1 VNYRHHYH
9 AGNFADVMKH
19 AVLVRI
25 VRAMQRKERG
35 FLYVDTHAGRGRYD
49 LASAA
54 RGDTLE
60 RKPEWPEGVG
70 RLWNRTRLPEVLAD
84 YVAQVKAFDQKQG
97 NLEGTPRFYP
107 GSPRIVR
114 ALARTQDRLSLFE
127 KQQDEA
133 GALRAEFARSSGVGI
148 QSADGYAGLRGQLP
162 APEKRALVLIDPPF
176 EAQDEFA
183 QVTRAVA
190 DALKRAPATTIIV
203 WYPITE
209 RARVDFFFDDLKA
222 MTLPPTFAL
231 ELTVVGPTHPM
242 KMKGCGVLVINP
254 PYEIDKELSPS
265 LTWMT
270 EILAQDHGGKAEL
283 RWLVRETVSTK

>member
-1 VNYRHHYH
+1 MNYRHHYH

-19 AVLVRI
+19 ALLVRI
-25 VRAMQRKERG
+25 VKAMQRKERG

-60 RKPEWPEGVG
+60 RKPEWPEGIG
-70 RLWNRTRLPEVLAD
+70 RLWNRARLPEVLAD
-84 YVAQVKAFDQKQG
+84 YVAQVKAFDQKLG
-97 NLEGTPRFYP
+97 NLEGMPRFYP

-114 ALARTQDRLSLFE
+114 ALARAQDRLSLFE

-162 APEKRALVLIDPPF
+162 PPEKRALVLIDPPF

-183 QVTRAVA
+183 QVAKATA
-190 DALKRAPATTIIV
+190 DALKRAPAATIAV
-203 WYPITE
+203 WYPLTE
-209 RARVDFFFDDLKA
+209 RARVEAFFEELKMLA
-222 MTLPPTFAL
+222 LPPAFTV
-231 ELTVVGPTHPM
+231 ELTIVGPAHPM
-242 KMKGCGVLVINP
+242 KMKGCGLLVINP
-254 PYEIDKELSPS
+254 PYEIDKEIAPA
-265 LTWMT
+265 LTWMA
-270 EILAQDHGGKAEL
+270 EMLAQDQGGRAEL
-283 RWLVRETVSTK
+283 RWVVKEG

>member
-1 VNYRHHYH
+1 MNYRHSFH

-25 VRAMQRKERG
+25 VRAMQRKARG

-60 RKPEWPEGVG
+60 RKPEWPEGIG
-70 RLWNRTRLPEVLAD
+70 RLWNRPKLPEVLAD
-84 YVAQVKAFDQKQG
+84 YVAVVKAYDQKLG
-97 NLEGTPRFYP
+97 NLETGPRFYP

-114 ALARTQDRLSLFE
+114 ALARPQDRLALFE

-133 GALRAEFARSSGVGI
+133 GALRTEFSRSSAVGI

-176 EAQDEFA
+176 EAKDEFEK
-183 QVTRAVA
+183 VTATVA
-190 DALKRAPATTIIV
+190 DALRRAPATTIIV
-203 WYPITE
+203 WYPLTE
-209 RARVDFFFDDLKA
+209 RARVDAFFADLA
-222 MTLPPTFAL
+222 ELALPPTFSL
-231 ELTVVGPTHPM
+231 ELTVVGPLHPM
-242 KMKGCGVLVINP
+242 KMKGSGLVVINP
-254 PYEIDKELSPS
+254 PWELDQELSRAF
-265 LTWMT
+265 TWLG
-270 EILAQDHGGKAEL
+270 EILAQDHGARAEL
-283 RWLVRETVSTK
+283 RWLVKEA